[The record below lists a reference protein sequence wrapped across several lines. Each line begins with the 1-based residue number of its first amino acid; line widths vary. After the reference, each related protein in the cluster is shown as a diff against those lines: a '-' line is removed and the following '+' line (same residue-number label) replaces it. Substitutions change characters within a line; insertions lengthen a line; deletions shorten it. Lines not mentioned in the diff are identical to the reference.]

1 MTDIKIFDRWSV
13 QGIEVLDP
21 GLKNYIG
28 LTPRIVPRTHGKH
41 AKKQFHKS
49 NLNIVERLMNKIF
62 VPGHKGKRHFFTSG
76 QCVGKTGTVMILV
89 KKAFTTIEEKTKK
102 NPIEV
107 LVRAIENAAL
117 TEEITSFQVGGIMAR
132 KAVISSPQRRVDLA
146 LRLIVQ
152 GAYQKSHGKKG
163 FSQTLAE
170 EILAAYNHDS
180 QNSLAVKERE
190 RIEREA
196 AGAR

>member
-1 MTDIKIFDRWSV
+1 
-13 QGIEVLDP
+13 
-21 GLKNYIG
+21 
-28 LTPRIVPRTHGKH
+28 
-41 AKKQFHKS
+41 
-49 NLNIVERLMNKIF
+49 
-62 VPGHKGKRHFFTSG
+62 
-76 QCVGKTGTVMILV
+76 MILV